1 MTTEHLY
8 TPNSW
13 QSVTTEVKKA
23 LDIKE
28 LSKSQAERMMK
39 MYVLGKSLEEI
50 ITEMKMEK
58 MNGKFCSG

>member
-1 MTTEHLY
+1 MKEFDY
-8 TPNSW
+8 SPSSW

-39 MYVLGKSLEEI
+39 MYVLGKTLEEI
-50 ITEMKMEK
+50 ITEMKKGEGEWK
-58 MNGKFCSG
+58 VL

>member
-1 MTTEHLY
+1 MKEFDY
-8 TPNSW
+8 SPSSW
-13 QSVTTEVKKA
+13 QNVTTEVKKV

-50 ITEMKMEK
+50 ITEMK
-58 MNGKFCSG
+58 NGEDQWKVL

>member
-1 MTTEHLY
+1 MKEFDY
-8 TPNSW
+8 SPSSW
-13 QSVTTEVKKA
+13 QSVTTEVKKV

-50 ITEMKMEK
+50 ITEMKKGEGEWK
-58 MNGKFCSG
+58 VL

>member
-1 MTTEHLY
+1 MKTFDY
-8 TPNSW
+8 SPSSW

-23 LDIKE
+23 LNIKE

-50 ITEMKMEK
+50 ITEMK
-58 MNGKFCSG
+58 NGEDQWKVL

>member
-50 ITEMKMEK
+50 ITEMKKGE
-58 MNGKFCSG
+58 GEWRVL

>member
-1 MTTEHLY
+1 MNGEHPY
-8 TPNSW
+8 TPDSW
-13 QSVTTEVKKA
+13 QFVTTEVKKA

-50 ITEMKMEK
+50 ITEMK
-58 MNGKFCSG
+58 NGEDQWKVL

>member
-1 MTTEHLY
+1 MNGEHTY
-8 TPNSW
+8 TVDSW
-13 QSVTTEVKKA
+13 QSVTTGVKKA

-50 ITEMKMEK
+50 ITEMKKGEGEWK
-58 MNGKFCSG
+58 VL

>member
-1 MTTEHLY
+1 MKTFDY
-8 TPNSW
+8 SPSSW

-50 ITEMKMEK
+50 FTEMKKGEDEWK
-58 MNGKFCSG
+58 VL

>member
-13 QSVTTEVKKA
+13 QNFITEVKKA

-50 ITEMKMEK
+50 ITEMKKGEDQWK
-58 MNGKFCSG
+58 VL

>member
-1 MTTEHLY
+1 MNGEHTY
-8 TPNSW
+8 TVDSW
-13 QSVTTEVKKA
+13 QNVTTEVKKA

-50 ITEMKMEK
+50 ITEMKKGEDEWRVL
-58 MNGKFCSG
+58 

>member
-1 MTTEHLY
+1 MKTFDY
-8 TPNSW
+8 SPSSS

-50 ITEMKMEK
+50 ITEMKKGEDEWK
-58 MNGKFCSG
+58 VL

>member
-1 MTTEHLY
+1 MTTEHIY
-8 TPNSW
+8 TPSSW

-50 ITEMKMEK
+50 ITEMKKGEGEWK
-58 MNGKFCSG
+58 VL

>member
-1 MTTEHLY
+1 MKEFDY
-8 TPNSW
+8 SPSSW

-50 ITEMKMEK
+50 ITEMK
-58 MNGKFCSG
+58 NGEDQWKVL

>member
-1 MTTEHLY
+1 MNGEHTY
-8 TPNSW
+8 SPSSW

-50 ITEMKMEK
+50 ITEMK
-58 MNGKFCSG
+58 NGEDQWKVL

>member
-1 MTTEHLY
+1 MKTFDY
-8 TPNSW
+8 SPSSW
-13 QSVTTEVKKA
+13 QNVATEVKKA

-50 ITEMKMEK
+50 ITEMKKGEGEWK
-58 MNGKFCSG
+58 VL

>member
-1 MTTEHLY
+1 MKTFDY
-8 TPNSW
+8 SPSSW
-13 QSVTTEVKKA
+13 QNVTIEVKKA

-50 ITEMKMEK
+50 ITEMK
-58 MNGKFCSG
+58 NGEDEWKVL

>member
-1 MTTEHLY
+1 MTGEHTY
-8 TPNSW
+8 TIDSW

-50 ITEMKMEK
+50 ITEMK
-58 MNGKFCSG
+58 NGEDEWKVL

>member
-1 MTTEHLY
+1 MNGEHTY
-8 TPNSW
+8 TIDSW

-39 MYVLGKSLEEI
+39 MYVLGKTLEEI
-50 ITEMKMEK
+50 ITEMEGEEK
-58 MNGKFCSG
+58 

>member
-1 MTTEHLY
+1 MTGEHTY
-8 TPNSW
+8 TIDSW
-13 QSVTTEVKKA
+13 QNVTTEVKKA

-50 ITEMKMEK
+50 ITEMK
-58 MNGKFCSG
+58 NGEGEWRVL

>member
-13 QSVTTEVKKA
+13 QSITTEVKKV
-23 LDIKE
+23 LNIKE

-50 ITEMKMEK
+50 ITEMKKGEGEWK
-58 MNGKFCSG
+58 VL

>member
-1 MTTEHLY
+1 MNGEHTY
-8 TPNSW
+8 TADSW
-13 QSVTTEVKKA
+13 QFVTTQVKKA

-50 ITEMKMEK
+50 ITEMKK
-58 MNGKFCSG
+58 GRR

>member
-1 MTTEHLY
+1 MKEFDY
-8 TPNSW
+8 SPSSW
-13 QSVTTEVKKA
+13 QNVTTEVKKV

-50 ITEMKMEK
+50 ITEMKKGEDEWK
-58 MNGKFCSG
+58 VL

>member
-1 MTTEHLY
+1 MKTFDY
-8 TPNSW
+8 SPSSW

-39 MYVLGKSLEEI
+39 MYVIGKSLEEI
-50 ITEMKMEK
+50 ITEMKKGEDEWK
-58 MNGKFCSG
+58 VL

>member
-1 MTTEHLY
+1 MNGEHTY
-8 TPNSW
+8 SPNSW
-13 QSVTTEVKKA
+13 QNVTTEVKKA

-50 ITEMKMEK
+50 ITEMKKGEREWK
-58 MNGKFCSG
+58 VL

>member
-1 MTTEHLY
+1 MNGEHTY
-8 TPNSW
+8 TVDSW
-13 QSVTTEVKKA
+13 QNVTTEVKKA

-50 ITEMKMEK
+50 ITEMK
-58 MNGKFCSG
+58 NGEDQWKVL